1 MDVVAYC
8 SDGTEYLI
16 DVSARNPLANRYRH
30 GASTQAGFACGRG
43 EYDKERRY
51 PTRRGKQVIPCI
63 VESFGKLGGK
73 FLDFM
78 DQAGVHAIV
87 SGAHGSSQPRHIK
100 GRWLTDISSVIN
112 KCVARC
118 YKSAAHGSQGRRTAL
133 EGLLRPPVPQ
143 NDADPSLLL
152 PPPPHVASTHNI
164 RSVAPGLQLPLGGP
178 AEPSRC
184 PASAF
189 PATATPCFPPPAPGS
204 PGSPCILSTF
214 TPCSQR
220 TVASCSVLPSTQ
232 LTSTPSSQLLPSP
245 HTHHMLSR
253 RFHLGFLQCR
263 AAISLQLT
271 MPHLYRRSLVSAQF
285 CIHSAI
291 LKVISLVA
299 SRPLLPALLL
309 LLLLLGCLVPLLL
322 LCGARLMLLMCNMF
336 LLLPKGAMVLPPLL
350 LLLLLLL
357 LLPLGCLASPPHPC
371 VHATLPVQT

>member
-8 SDGTEYLI
+8 NDGTEYLI

-30 GASTQAGFACGRG
+30 GASTQAGYACGRG

-133 EGLLRPPVPQ
+133 EGLLRPPVSQ
-143 NDADPSLLL
+143 DGADPSLLL

-164 RSVAPGLQLPLGGP
+164 RSVAPGLQLHLDGP

-184 PASAF
+184 PVSAF
-189 PATATPCFPPPAPGS
+189 PAAAAPFFPPPAPGS

-214 TPCSQR
+214 TPFSQR

-232 LTSTPSSQLLPSP
+232 LTSTPSSQFTSFASQPPHAVQAFSSRPPSMSGSNLTSP
-245 HTHHMLSR
+245 HHDTSVPQLPG
-253 RFHLGFLQCR
+253 LFL
-263 AAISLQLT
+263 
-271 MPHLYRRSLVSAQF
+271 H
-285 CIHSAI
+285 
-291 LKVISLVA
+291 
-299 SRPLLPALLL
+299 
-309 LLLLLGCLVPLLL
+309 
-322 LCGARLMLLMCNMF
+322 
-336 LLLPKGAMVLPPLL
+336 
-350 LLLLLLL
+350 
-357 LLPLGCLASPPHPC
+357 PLGHTQSDFIGRLAAAAPPPPPPPPR
-371 VHATLPVQT
+371 VSSSFSAPPPPPV